1 MKLVNLSDLKPAA
14 YNPRA
19 VDPARLELV
28 KLSLEKLGWLLPV
41 YATKDGEILSG
52 HQRTHVAAALGYT
65 QVPVVFLPDMDMNT
79 RKAVN
84 ILFNRS
90 TNDMDIGAI
99 PAELKEK
106 LLRDDPR
113 KLAER
118 MKSLVDSFRCVEAQ
132 DEPIAPLLKINSG
145 RWQPYACSIAKSLYG
160 YGILMPIVTDET
172 GLVINGIGRLEMLA
186 EKKIDRAKVVRL
198 PKGQARFAEAML
210 NLLSM
215 DFAIEEKYGD
225 LLRFNSFRRLR
236 RSRAG
241 LGRGFV
247 FAVIGNNPAHTLDIT
262 NSKHATLWIGKHG
275 RSVLDFGAGHLTE
288 TNLLRAAGVRV
299 TPFEPYHVDD
309 KEQIDKPKSIALAR
323 EFLADVAA
331 GVKWDSLFISSV
343 LNSVPFKRDREHIV
357 KILAA
362 CCTKHSRVYAV
373 ASSERQSDW
382 ADMKKHYLN
391 AKNLRSTKM
400 VAGYEENV
408 TLGDIQSAPKAQKYH
423 TARMFYDLFKTAFQ
437 TVQAG
442 YDAGVNVKAI
452 CCDPLPPDGLREAL
466 EFEFD
471 LPYPD
476 GSRMGLAA
484 EAVAAFEKRLGV
496 KL

>member
-1 MKLVNLSDLKPAA
+1 MKLIELSALTPAA
-14 YNPRA
+14 YNPRS

-41 YATKDGEILSG
+41 YATADGEILSG
-52 HQRTHVAAALGYT
+52 HQRTHVAAALGYK
-65 QVPVVFLPDMDMNT
+65 QVPVEIMPDMDSNT

-99 PAELKEK
+99 TAEMKQELLKA
-106 LLRDDPR
+106 DPR
-113 KLAER
+113 RMAER
-118 MKSLVDSFRCVEAQ
+118 MKSRADCFPCMEATQ
-132 DEPIAPLLKINSG
+132 EPIAPLLKINSG
-145 RWQPYACSIAKSLYG
+145 RWMPYACSIAKSLYG
-160 YGILMPIVTDET
+160 YGILMPIVADEN
-172 GLVINGIGRLEMLA
+172 GLVINGIGRLQMLA
-186 EKKIDRAKVVRL
+186 EKKVTHAPVIRL
-198 PKGQARFAEAML
+198 PPGQARFASAML

-236 RSRAG
+236 RSRSG

-247 FAVIGNNPAHTLDIT
+247 FALIGNRPAHSFDLTDP
-262 NSKHATLWIGKHG
+262 KQAAQWIKKHG
-275 RSVLDFGAGHLTE
+275 RSVMDFGAGHLTE
-288 TNLLRAAGVRV
+288 TDLLRKAGVLV

-309 KEQIDKPKSIALAR
+309 KEQIDKPKSLDLAR
-323 EFLADVAA
+323 AFLDDVAS

-343 LNSVPFKRDREHIV
+343 LNSVPFQKDREHIV
-357 KILAA
+357 KIVAA
-362 CCTKHSRVYAV
+362 CCGPRSRVYAV

-382 ADMKKHYLN
+382 ADMTKNYLN

-423 TARMFYDLFKTAFQ
+423 TPRMFYDLFKTAFR
-437 TVQAG
+437 TVDAG
-442 YDAGVNVKAI
+442 YDAGVNVRVIAA
-452 CCDPLPPDGLREAL
+452 DPLPPKGLRKAL